1 MSEGRAPEGR
11 NRRQRQTK
19 TGIVVS
25 KALPKTTVIRV
36 TRVVPHPLY
45 VKTIKRSRKFMAHD
59 ERDECRVGDKVL
71 IVETRPLSKRKRW
84 KVVKVLE
91 RPA

>member
-1 MSEGRAPEGR
+1 MS
-11 NRRQRQTK
+11 NNC
-19 TGIVVS
+19 
-25 KALPKTTVIRV
+25 VIPIFFPRI
-36 TRVVPHPLY
+36 PLY

-59 ERDECRVGDKVL
+59 ERNECQVGDKVL

-84 KVVKVLE
+84 KVGKVLD